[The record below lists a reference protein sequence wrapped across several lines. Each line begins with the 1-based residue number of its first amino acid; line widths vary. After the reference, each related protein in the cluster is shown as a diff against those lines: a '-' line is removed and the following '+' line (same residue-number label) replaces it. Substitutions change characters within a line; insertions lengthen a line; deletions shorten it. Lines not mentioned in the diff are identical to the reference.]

1 MQTNHFS
8 LANITLYLGWF
19 LKLKIETSGISSLQS
34 SDMKL
39 TGFLDCVNFKENV
52 LKKKREI
59 KPIVI

>member
-19 LKLKIETSGISSLQS
+19 LRLKIETSENSSPQS

-39 TGFLDCVNFKENV
+39 TGFLDCVNFRENV
-52 LKKKREI
+52 LKKERKI